1 MNAAPPEA
9 GLLASL
15 RGLLVTAT
23 GMLRTRLE
31 LFVVEL
37 EEEKAH
43 LLTLLLY
50 GAAAFFFLT
59 FGLVMLAIFL
69 TVLFWDSHRL
79 VVIGGFTG
87 LFLTCGAGAVF
98 LVWRLL
104 HRHPRLFAASLDE
117 LARDRA
123 ALQGGAADEGR
134 NVRP

>member
-1 MNAAPPEA
+1 MNAVPPEA

-15 RGLLVTAT
+15 RGLLATTT

-31 LFVVEL
+31 LIVVEI
-37 EEEKAH
+37 EEEKGR

-79 VVIGGFTG
+79 VVIGGFTA
-87 LFLTCGAGAVF
+87 LFMTCGGVTALLA
-98 LVWRLL
+98 WRQLKQS
-104 HRHPRLFAASLDE
+104 PRLFAASLNE
-117 LARDRA
+117 LARDSA
-123 ALQGGAADEGR
+123 ALQGLSSGVGQ
-134 NVRP
+134 NTRP